1 MLTYAGYGFSKCSI
15 LFLYKN
21 IFDCRRSYRI
31 LINCFLGVVIAW
43 TIAFVFGSLFQCW
56 PITPLIE
63 PMYGNNCVN
72 GIGLWYTGAVT
83 DIVIDFSILAIPI
96 PLLQKLQMPLR
107 KKIVVLGIFLTGTL

>member
-1 MLTYAGYGFSKCSI
+1 MLTYAGYGFSKLSI
-15 LFLYKN
+15 LCLYQRLFHVNTRFL
-21 IFDCRRSYRI
+21 I
-31 LINCFLGVVIAW
+31 LIRIMLGVVIAW

-83 DIVIDFSILAIPI
+83 DIVIDFTILVMPI
-96 PLLQKLQMPLR
+96 RLLCRLQMPRR
-107 KKIVVLGIFLTGTL
+107 KTIVVVGMFLTGLL